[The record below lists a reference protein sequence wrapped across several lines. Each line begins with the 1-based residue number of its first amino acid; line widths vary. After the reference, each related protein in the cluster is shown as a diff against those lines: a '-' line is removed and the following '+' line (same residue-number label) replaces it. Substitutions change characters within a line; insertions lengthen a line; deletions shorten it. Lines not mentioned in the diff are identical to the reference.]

1 MNLPFPFP
9 DALQE
14 FSVQTSGVSARYG
27 MHPYAVVNAVTR
39 SGSNQIHG
47 NLFEFVRNG
56 AFNARNF
63 FAPAQDS
70 LRRNQFG
77 GTAGGPIVK
86 DKLFLFSGYQ
96 ATRTRTAPPQTISY
110 VPTQAALT
118 GDFSTL
124 ESAGCQSSKKTVTL
138 NDPATGPPFQPFP
151 NNFISPTLF
160 SAPSVALLK
169 VIPTSNDPCGRLVYS
184 SPNPN
189 NENQVVS
196 RGDWQANS
204 KLSIFGL
211 LGQ

>member
-1 MNLPFPFP
+1 PPVACP
-9 DALQE
+9 DARQGV
-14 FSVQTSGVSARYG
+14 SVQASGVSARYG

-39 SGSNQIHG
+39 SASNQIHG

-110 VPTQAALT
+110 VPTQ
-118 GDFSTL
+118 
-124 ESAGCQSSKKTVTL
+124 
-138 NDPATGPPFQPFP
+138 
-151 NNFISPTLF
+151 
-160 SAPSVALLK
+160 VAL
-169 VIPTSNDPCGRLVYS
+169 
-184 SPNPN
+184 
-189 NENQVVS
+189 
-196 RGDWQANS
+196 
-204 KLSIFGL
+204 
-211 LGQ
+211 